1 MSAMAQPLW
10 RPSPERLQRARITA
24 FRAWLTRERGLT
36 FADYES
42 LWQWSTTDLEGFWI
56 AVWQFFDIRA
66 SQPYARVLAD
76 ARMPGAVWCPG
87 ARLNLVDQV
96 LRHVNDGRSA
106 PLFRDERSAPAFHNE
121 RSAPAIHDERSALV
135 CCNELGVRGKL
146 TWCELERQV
155 GALAASLRALGVAP
169 GDRVVAYLPN
179 VPQTIVAFLAA
190 ASVGAVWSVCS
201 PDMGPVAVL
210 DRFRQIEPKVL
221 IACEGYRYGGK
232 TYDRSEVVA
241 QLRSALSTL
250 THTVLVPVLNEVV
263 DAKRF
268 PGALAWCDLTA
279 HTAPLRTEQV
289 GFDHPLWI
297 VYSSGTTGVP
307 KAIVHGHGGI
317 LLEALKGIG
326 LHRDV
331 QPDDRFQWY
340 TSTGWIMWNVQVSG
354 LLVGAT
360 VCLYDGNPGWPDLAT
375 LWKFIA
381 DERVTF
387 FGAGAAFYANC
398 MKAGIEPAR
407 IADLSCLRSIG
418 STGSP
423 LPAEAYRWVYEHVK
437 NDVWLASIAGGTDL
451 AGAFLTGLPTL
462 PVYEGEM
469 QCRALGLKVEA
480 FDDDG
485 RPVINQVGELVCS
498 APFPS
503 LPLYFWNDPDGR
515 RYRESYFEPW
525 PGVWRHGDW
534 VRLVPRPG
542 AIGAVIYGRSDAT
555 INRHGIRMGTAEL
568 YRAVEAMPEVLD
580 SLVVDL
586 EYLGRPSYMP
596 LFVVLRPS
604 VDLNDALKA
613 RIIARIREALS
624 ARHVPDEI
632 IAIAEVPRTLSGKKM
647 ELPVKK
653 LLLGQPMEKVVH
665 ADAMA
670 NPASLAWFVELAQ
683 RRNATD
689 PERKLN

>member
-1 MSAMAQPLW
+1 MPGMSQPLW
-10 RPSPERLQRARITA
+10 QPSSARIERARITA
-24 FRAWLTRERGLT
+24 FRAWLARERGLA

-42 LWQWSTTDLEGFWI
+42 LWQWSTTDLEGFWS

-96 LRHVNDGRSA
+96 MRHVATRRIAIVGRN
-106 PLFRDERSAPAFHNE
+106 ETGTRS
-121 RSAPAIHDERSALV
+121 
-135 CCNELGVRGKL
+135 ELR
-146 TWCELERQV
+146 WSDLESQV
-155 GALAASLRALGVAP
+155 AAVAASLRALGVAP

-221 IACEGYRYGGK
+221 IACDGYRYGGK
-232 TYDRSEVVA
+232 SFDRSEVVA
-241 QLRSALSTL
+241 QLVSELATL
-250 THTVLVPVLNEVV
+250 THTVLVPVLNERV
-263 DAKRF
+263 DATRL
-268 PGALAWCDLTA
+268 PGALAWSDLISRC
-279 HTAPLRTEQV
+279 APLRTEQV

-331 QPDDRFQWY
+331 QPDDRFQWT

-360 VCLYDGNPGWPDLAT
+360 VCLYDGNPGWPDLST

-387 FGAGAAFYANC
+387 FGAGAAFYAGC
-398 MKAGIEPAR
+398 MKAGIEPAQ
-407 IADLSCLRSIG
+407 IADLSRLHSIG

-423 LPAEAYRWVYEHVK
+423 LPAEAYRWIYRQVK
-437 NDVWLASIAGGTDL
+437 QDVWLASIAGGTDL
-451 AGAFLTGLPTL
+451 AGAFLTGLTTL

-480 FDDDG
+480 FDNDG
-485 RPVINQVGELVCS
+485 QPVIDQVGELVCS

-534 VRLVPRPG
+534 VRLVLRPE

-568 YRAVEAMPEVLD
+568 YRAVEAIPEVLD

-586 EYLGRPSYMP
+586 EYLGRASYMP
-596 LFVVLRPS
+596 LFVVLRPG
-604 VDLNDALKA
+604 VALSDELKT
-613 RIIARIREALS
+613 RIVARIRAALS

-670 NPASLAWFVELAQ
+670 NPASLAWFVEFEQ
-683 RRNATD
+683 RRNAAD
-689 PERKLN
+689 SGRKPQ

>member
-1 MSAMAQPLW
+1 MEPPLW
-10 RPSPERLQRARITA
+10 RPSRERIERARITA
-24 FRAWLTRERGLT
+24 FRSWLARERGLA

-42 LWQWSTTDLEGFWI
+42 LWQWSVTDLEGFWS

-66 SQPYARVLAD
+66 SQPYTRVLAN
-76 ARMPGAVWCPG
+76 ARMPGAQWCPG

-96 LRHVNDGRSA
+96 MRHVND
-106 PLFRDERSAPAFHNE
+106 ERVALGS
-121 RSAPAIHDERSALV
+121 HDERVALV
-135 CCNELGVRGKL
+135 CRNELGQRTEVSWR
-146 TWCELERQV
+146 ELERQV
-155 GALAASLRALGVAP
+155 AAVAASLRALGVAK

-179 VPQTIVAFLAA
+179 VPQTIVAFLAV
-190 ASVGAVWSVCS
+190 ASLGAVWSVCS

-221 IACEGYRYGGK
+221 IACDGYRYGGK
-232 TYDRSEVVA
+232 LFDRGDIVA
-241 QLRSALSTL
+241 QLRRELTTL
-250 THTVLVPVLNEVV
+250 THTVLLPVLGDRV
-263 DAKRF
+263 DRQRF
-268 PGALAWCDLTA
+268 PGALAWGDLA
-279 HTAPLRTEQV
+279 ARAAALRTEAV
-289 GFDHPLWI
+289 AFDHPLWI
-297 VYSSGTTGVP
+297 VYSSGTTGTP
-307 KAIVHGHGGI
+307 KAIVHGHGGV

-360 VCLYDGNPGWPDLAT
+360 VCLYDGSPGWPDLTT

-381 DERVTF
+381 AERVTF
-387 FGAGAAFYANC
+387 FGAGAAFYASC

-407 IADLSCLRSIG
+407 IADLSALRSIG

-423 LPAEAYRWVYEHVK
+423 LPAEAYRWIYEHVMR
-437 NDVWLASIAGGTDL
+437 DVWLASIAGGTDL

-469 QCRALGLKVEA
+469 TCRALGLKVEA
-480 FDDDG
+480 YDDAG
-485 RPVINQVGELVCS
+485 RPVIGEVGELVCS

-503 LPLYFWNDPDGR
+503 LPLFFWNDPDGR
-515 RYRESYFEPW
+515 RYRESYFDTW

-534 VRLVPRPG
+534 VRLVPRPE
-542 AIGAVIYGRSDAT
+542 AIGAIIYGRSDAT

-568 YRAVEAMPEVLD
+568 YRAVEAIPEVLD

-586 EYLGRPSYMP
+586 EYLGRASYLP
-596 LFVVLRPS
+596 LFVVLRPG
-604 VDLNDALKA
+604 VELDDALKS
-613 RIIARIREALS
+613 RIVARIREALS

-632 IAIAEVPRTLSGKKM
+632 IAIAAVPRTLSGKKM
-647 ELPVKK
+647 ELPVKR
-653 LLLGQPMEKVVH
+653 LLLGQPVEKVVH

-670 NPASLAWFVELAQ
+670 NPASLAWFIDFA
-683 RRNATD
+683 RR
-689 PERKLN
+689 RGSQ